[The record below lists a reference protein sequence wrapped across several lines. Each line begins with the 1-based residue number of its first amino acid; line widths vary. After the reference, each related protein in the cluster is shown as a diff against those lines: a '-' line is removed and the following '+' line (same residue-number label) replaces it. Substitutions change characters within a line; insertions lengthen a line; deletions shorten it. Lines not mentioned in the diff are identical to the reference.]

1 MQFQTNTI
9 HTTSSPLFL
18 FRIDAQSQ
26 SNTIASAPFHQS
38 SRSTAGKMDYVL
50 IESRRIVQTRNEAAM
65 DFDQEAVEMNW
76 QPEPVAMDWQPEPVA
91 IEIDEEEE
99 IDPDL

>member
-1 MQFQTNTI
+1 MQFQTNAI
-9 HTTSSPLFL
+9 NAPSSTPFL
-18 FRIDAQSQ
+18 FRLDAQSQ
-26 SNTIASAPFHQS
+26 SNTIAS
-38 SRSTAGKMDYVL
+38 RSTAEKMDYVL